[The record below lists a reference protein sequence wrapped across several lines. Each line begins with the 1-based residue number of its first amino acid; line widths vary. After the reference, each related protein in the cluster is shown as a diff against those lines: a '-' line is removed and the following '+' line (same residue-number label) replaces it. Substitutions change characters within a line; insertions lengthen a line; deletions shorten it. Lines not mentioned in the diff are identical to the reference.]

1 MTAGTA
7 NWSFTQ
13 DDFTAITE
21 SLRRFLGET
30 KSLCALLVDRSG
42 QLVTTVG
49 EAPGLDTIAFATLTA
64 ADYSANDQLAKLV
77 GETDFSSL
85 FHQGEKESLYV
96 ADIARRL
103 LLVIIFDSRT
113 TVGLVRLRMKDEVEE
128 LTQLIDRVFSRG
140 RNGDVIVFVGDSQA
154 ERMEANLESM
164 QNLYDNMAEYGYDLT
179 QMPFVIQYNK
189 RDLPN
194 AAPIEELQAALNP
207 GWEVEDAAK
216 HRVQPDPYHAGQ
228 NLVEQLSGGEWI
240 EKAPYFEAIAVQ
252 GDGVFDTL
260 KAVSKLV
267 LKALA

>member
-49 EAPGLDTIAFATLTA
+49 EAPGLDTTSFASLTA

-85 FHQGEKESLYV
+85 FHQGEQESLYV

-113 TVGLVRLRMKDEVEE
+113 TVGLVRLRMKDEIEE
-128 LTQLIDRVFSRG
+128 LTQLIDRVFSRD
-140 RNGDVIVFVGDSQA
+140 RNSD
-154 ERMEANLESM
+154 
-164 QNLYDNMAEYGYDLT
+164 
-179 QMPFVIQYNK
+179 
-189 RDLPN
+189 
-194 AAPIEELQAALNP
+194 APPKKLLQGADD
-207 GWEVEDAAK
+207 EID
-216 HRVQPDPYHAGQ
+216 
-228 NLVEQLSGGEWI
+228 
-240 EKAPYFEAIAVQ
+240 
-252 GDGVFDTL
+252 
-260 KAVSKLV
+260 KLFNW
-267 LKALA
+267 

>member
-21 SLRRFLGET
+21 SLKRFLGET
-30 KSLCALLVDRSG
+30 KSTCALLVDRSG

-49 EAPGLDTIAFATLTA
+49 TAAPGLDTTAFATLTA

-77 GETDFSSL
+77 GENDFSSL
-85 FHQGEKESLYV
+85 FHQGEKESIYV

-140 RNGDVIVFVGDSQA
+140 RNGD
-154 ERMEANLESM
+154 
-164 QNLYDNMAEYGYDLT
+164 
-179 QMPFVIQYNK
+179 
-189 RDLPN
+189 
-194 AAPIEELQAALNP
+194 AP
-207 GWEVEDAAK
+207 
-216 HRVQPDPYHAGQ
+216 
-228 NLVEQLSGGEWI
+228 GEHLLRGADDEI
-240 EKAPYFEAIAVQ
+240 
-252 GDGVFDTL
+252 D
-260 KAVSKLV
+260 KLFNW
-267 LKALA
+267 

>member
-49 EAPGLDTIAFATLTA
+49 EAPGLDTTSFASLTA

-85 FHQGEKESLYV
+85 FHQGEKGSLYV

-128 LTQLIDRVFSRG
+128 LTQLIDRVFSRD
-140 RNGDVIVFVGDSQA
+140 RNSD
-154 ERMEANLESM
+154 
-164 QNLYDNMAEYGYDLT
+164 
-179 QMPFVIQYNK
+179 
-189 RDLPN
+189 
-194 AAPIEELQAALNP
+194 APPKKLLQGADD
-207 GWEVEDAAK
+207 EID
-216 HRVQPDPYHAGQ
+216 
-228 NLVEQLSGGEWI
+228 
-240 EKAPYFEAIAVQ
+240 
-252 GDGVFDTL
+252 
-260 KAVSKLV
+260 KLFNW
-267 LKALA
+267 